1 MRATILDAF
10 GGDVRLADVPT
21 PEPGPGEVLVGVAA
35 CGVGL
40 TLERARTGDLGG
52 SAPRI
57 VGHELAGTVLATGP
71 GADGWK
77 PGDRVTASFYL
88 TCGSCRNC
96 ADGRETLCENWGGFV
111 GVYADGGLADAVVL
125 PARSLVRVPDGVG
138 LAEAAIAADAIATPY
153 RALTSRVCVR
163 PGQTVAVI
171 GAGGGVGVHMVAM
184 ARALGARVI
193 GIERD
198 PAKERLLGDRGCD
211 LTFNPGDD
219 PRWAQRLAGELGTRA
234 DVCVDMV
241 ASRSTLAN
249 GVELLGRSGTLL
261 IVGYQGGVTFELDP
275 RPFVLDEV
283 VVTGSRYAT
292 RADIAAALD
301 LVAQGRVRPVIGA
314 RFGLSQV
321 AEAYRVMQA
330 NEAFGRIVVDVGAEL
345 SPAAGSM
352 P

>member
-1 MRATILDAF
+1 MRAAVLDAF
-10 GGDVRLADVPT
+10 GGDVRLADVPA
-21 PEPGPGEVLVGVAA
+21 PKPGPGEVLIGVAA

-57 VGHELAGTVLATGP
+57 VGHELGGTVLGTGP
-71 GADGWK
+71 GAGTWR

-88 TCGSCRNC
+88 TCGSCPNC
-96 ADGRETLCENWGGFV
+96 AGGRETLCADWGGFV
-111 GVYADGGLADAVVL
+111 GVHADGGLADAVVL
-125 PARSLVRVPDGVG
+125 PARNLVRVPDNVS
-138 LAEAAIAADAIATPY
+138 LAAAAIAADAIATPY
-153 RALTSRVCVR
+153 RALTGRVSIR

-171 GAGGGVGVHMVAM
+171 GAGGGVGVHMVGV
-184 ARALGARVI
+184 ARALGARVV

-198 PAKERLLGDRGCD
+198 PAKEQQLAARGCD
-211 LTFNPGDD
+211 LTWNPGDD
-219 PRWAQRLAGELGTRA
+219 PDWASRLAEELGVRA

-241 ASRSTLAN
+241 ASRSTLTNAV
-249 GVELLGRSGTLL
+249 GLLNRSGTLL

-292 RADIAAALD
+292 RADIAASLD
-301 LVAQGRVRPVIGA
+301 LVAQGRVEPVIGA
-314 RFGLSQV
+314 RYPLTEV

-330 NEAFGRIVVDVGAEL
+330 NEAFGRIVVDIDA
-345 SPAAGSM
+345 
-352 P
+352 

>member
-1 MRATILDAF
+1 MRATVLDAF
-10 GGDVRLADVPT
+10 GGEVRLTGDVPT
-21 PEPGPGEVLVGVAA
+21 PKPGPGEVLIGVAA

-57 VGHELAGTVLATGP
+57 VGHELAGTVLEAGS
-71 GADGWK
+71 GAAPWA

-88 TCGSCRNC
+88 TCGSCPRC
-96 ADGRETLCENWGGFV
+96 ADGQETLCENWAGFV
-111 GVYADGGLADAVVL
+111 GVHADGGLADAVVL
-125 PARSLVRVPDGVG
+125 PARSLVRVPDDVG

-153 RALTSRVCVR
+153 RALTGRVRIR

-184 ARALGARVI
+184 ARALGARVV

-198 PAKERLLGDRGCD
+198 ETKLKQLPAHGCD

-219 PRWAQRLAGELGTRA
+219 PDWAPRLASELGIKA

-241 ASRSTLAN
+241 ATRSTLVN
-249 GVELLGRSGTLL
+249 GVGVLNRSGTLL
-261 IVGYQGGVTFELDP
+261 VVGYQGGVTFELDP

-301 LVAQGRVRPVIGA
+301 LVAQGRVTPVIGA
-314 RFGLSQV
+314 RYPLPEV
-321 AEAYRVMQA
+321 ADAYRAMQA
-330 NEAFGRIVVDVGAEL
+330 NQAFGRIVVDIDG
-345 SPAAGSM
+345 
-352 P
+352 

>member
-1 MRATILDAF
+1 MRAAVLGAF
-10 GGDVRLADVPT
+10 GGDVRLADVPA

-52 SAPRI
+52 TAPRI
-57 VGHELAGTVLATGP
+57 VGHELGGTVLETGA
-71 GADGWK
+71 GVDAWK
-77 PGDRVTASFYL
+77 PGDQVTASFYL

-96 ADGRETLCENWGGFV
+96 AGGRETLCENWDGFV
-111 GVYADGGLADAVVL
+111 GVHADGGLAEAVVL
-125 PARSLVRVPDGVG
+125 PARNLVRVPEGVS
-138 LAEAAIAADAIATPY
+138 LAKAAIAADAIATPY
-153 RALTSRVCVR
+153 HALTARVSVR

-171 GAGGGVGVHMVAM
+171 GAGGGVGVHMVGM

-198 PAKERLLGDRGCD
+198 PAKEHRLHACGCD
-211 LTFNPGDD
+211 LSWNPGDE
-219 PRWAQRLAGELGTRA
+219 PEWAGRLVGELGTRV

-241 ASRSTLAN
+241 ASRSTLSN
-249 GVELLGRSGTLL
+249 GIKLLRRSGTLL
-261 IVGYQGGVTFELDP
+261 IVGYQGGVSFELDP

-283 VVTGSRYAT
+283 AVTGSRYAS

-330 NEAFGRIVVDVGAEL
+330 NEAFGRIVVDIDR
-345 SPAAGSM
+345 
-352 P
+352 

>member
-1 MRATILDAF
+1 MRAALLSAF
-10 GGDVRLADVPT
+10 GGDIRLADVAA
-21 PEPGPGEVLVGVAA
+21 PEPGPGEVLIGVAA

-52 SAPRI
+52 TAPR
-57 VGHELAGTVLATGP
+57 VAGHELGGTVLETGA
-71 GADGWK
+71 GVDAWK

-88 TCGSCRNC
+88 TCGSCRSC

-111 GVYADGGLADAVVL
+111 GVHVDGGLADAVVL
-125 PARSLVRVPDGVG
+125 PARNLVRVPEGVG

-153 RALTSRVCVR
+153 HALTARVSVR

-171 GAGGGVGVHMVAM
+171 GAGGGVGVHMVGM

-198 PAKERLLGDRGCD
+198 PAKEQRLRAYGCD
-211 LTFNPGDD
+211 LTWNPGNEHG
-219 PRWAQRLAGELGTRA
+219 WARRLVGDLGAKA

-241 ASRSTLAN
+241 ASRATLSN
-249 GVELLGRSGTLL
+249 GMELLRRTGTLL

-283 VVTGSRYAT
+283 VVTGSRYAS
-292 RADIAAALD
+292 RADIGAALD
-301 LVAQGRVRPVIGA
+301 LVAQGRIKPVIGA
-314 RFGLSQV
+314 RFGLGQV

-330 NEAFGRIVVDVGAEL
+330 NEAFGRIVVDIDG
-345 SPAAGSM
+345 
-352 P
+352 

>member
-1 MRATILDAF
+1 MRATVLDAF
-10 GGDVRLADVPT
+10 GGDVRLADVPA
-21 PEPGPGEVLVGVAA
+21 PKPGPGEVLIGVAA

-57 VGHELAGTVLATGP
+57 VGHELGGTVLGTGP
-71 GADGWK
+71 GAGTWR

-88 TCGSCRNC
+88 TCGSCPNC
-96 ADGRETLCENWGGFV
+96 AGGRETLCANWGGFV
-111 GVYADGGLADAVVL
+111 GVHADGGLADAVVL
-125 PARSLVRVPDGVG
+125 PARNLVRVPDNVS
-138 LAEAAIAADAIATPY
+138 LAAAAIAADAIATPY
-153 RALTSRVCVR
+153 RALTGRVSIR

-171 GAGGGVGVHMVAM
+171 GAGGGVGVHMVAV

-198 PAKERLLGDRGCD
+198 PAKEQQLAARGCD
-211 LTFNPGDD
+211 LTWNPGDD
-219 PRWAQRLAGELGTRA
+219 PDWASRLAEELGVRA

-241 ASRSTLAN
+241 ASRSTLTN
-249 GVELLGRSGTLL
+249 GVALLNRSGTLL

-301 LVAQGRVRPVIGA
+301 LVAQGRVEPVIGA
-314 RFGLSQV
+314 RYPLAEV

-330 NEAFGRIVVDVGAEL
+330 NEAFGRIVVDIE
-345 SPAAGSM
+345 S
-352 P
+352 

>member
-1 MRATILDAF
+1 MRATVLDPF
-10 GGDVRLADVPT
+10 GGDVRLADVPA
-21 PEPGPGEVLVGVAA
+21 PKPGPGEVLIGVAA

-57 VGHELAGTVLATGP
+57 VGHELGGTVLEAGP
-71 GADGWK
+71 GAGRWK
-77 PGDRVTASFYL
+77 AGDRVTASFYL
-88 TCGSCRNC
+88 TCGSCPNC
-96 ADGRETLCENWGGFV
+96 AGGRETLCANWGGFV
-111 GVYADGGLADAVVL
+111 GVHADGGLADAVVL
-125 PARSLVRVPDGVG
+125 PARNLVPVPDNVS
-138 LAEAAIAADAIATPY
+138 LAAAAIAADAIATPY
-153 RALTSRVCVR
+153 RALTGRVSIR

-171 GAGGGVGVHMVAM
+171 GAGGGVGVHMVAV

-198 PAKERLLGDRGCD
+198 PAKEQQLAARGCD
-211 LTFNPGDD
+211 LTWNPGDD
-219 PRWAQRLAGELGTRA
+219 PDWASRLAEELGVRA

-241 ASRSTLAN
+241 ASRSTLTN
-249 GVELLGRSGTLL
+249 GVALLNRSGTLL

-292 RADIAAALD
+292 RADIAASLD
-301 LVAQGRVRPVIGA
+301 LVAQGRVEPVIGA
-314 RFGLSQV
+314 RYPLTGV

-330 NEAFGRIVVDVGAEL
+330 NEAFGRIVVDIDA
-345 SPAAGSM
+345 
-352 P
+352 

>member
-1 MRATILDAF
+1 MRAAVLDAF
-10 GGDVRLADVPT
+10 GGDVRLTDIAA

-52 SAPRI
+52 TAPRV
-57 VGHELAGTVLATGP
+57 VGHELGGTVLAI
-71 GADGWK
+71 GAGVDAWK

-88 TCGSCRNC
+88 TCGWCRSC

-111 GVYADGGLADAVVL
+111 GVHVDGGLADAVVL
-125 PARSLVRVPDGVG
+125 PARILVRVPDGVG

-153 RALTSRVCVR
+153 HALTARVSVR

-171 GAGGGVGVHMVAM
+171 GAGGGVGVHMVGM

-198 PAKERLLGDRGCD
+198 PAKEQRLRAYGCD
-211 LTFNPGDD
+211 LTWNPGDE
-219 PRWAQRLAGELGTRA
+219 PGWARRLVGGFGAKA

-241 ASRSTLAN
+241 ASRSTLSN
-249 GVELLGRSGTLL
+249 GMELLRRAGTLL

-283 VVTGSRYAT
+283 VVTGSRYAS
-292 RADIAAALD
+292 RADIGAALD
-301 LVAQGRVRPVIGA
+301 LVAQGRVKPVIGA
-314 RFGLSQV
+314 RFGLGQV

-330 NEAFGRIVVDVGAEL
+330 NEAFGRIVVDIDG
-345 SPAAGSM
+345 
-352 P
+352 

>member
-1 MRATILDAF
+1 MRAAVLDAF
-10 GGDVRLADVPT
+10 GADVYLTDVPARG
-21 PEPGPGEVLVGVAA
+21 PGPGEVLIGVAA

-57 VGHELAGTVLATGP
+57 VGHELGGTVLEAGP
-71 GADGWK
+71 GAGAWE

-88 TCGSCRNC
+88 TCGSCPSC
-96 ADGRETLCENWGGFV
+96 ADGHETLCENWGGFV
-111 GVYADGGLADAVVL
+111 GVHADGGLADAVVL
-125 PARSLVRVPDGVG
+125 PARSLVRVPDPVS

-153 RALTSRVCVR
+153 RALTGRVSIR
-163 PGQTVAVI
+163 PGQSVAVI

-184 ARALGARVI
+184 ARALGARVV

-198 PAKERLLGDRGCD
+198 PAKLAQLPAHGCD
-211 LTFNPGDD
+211 LTFDPGDD
-219 PRWAQRLAGELGTRA
+219 PGWASRLVEELGTRA

-241 ASRSTLAN
+241 ATRSTLAN
-249 GVELLGRSGTLL
+249 GVGLLNRSGTLL

-301 LVAQGRVRPVIGA
+301 LVAQGRVKPVIGA
-314 RFGLSQV
+314 RFPLTQV

-330 NEAFGRIVVDVGAEL
+330 NEAFGRIVVDVA
-345 SPAAGSM
+345 P
-352 P
+352 